1 METKLERSMTADTD
15 GLKPT
20 SNNKAPYASRTIAL
34 VGLMGAGKSTV
45 GRRLATSLGR
55 EFFDSDTEIEKAAGL
70 SISDIFALH
79 GEEDFRRGEQR
90 VLERLL
96 SDPPHVLATGGGA
109 YLNPETRAMLRE
121 KAVTVWLN
129 ADLETLWRRVSKR
142 DTRPLLRGPDAKN
155 VLTNLLEER
164 EPIYSQA
171 DLVVRSIDGPHHL
184 TVSAI
189 EKALQKWKPE

>member
-1 METKLERSMTADTD
+1 MAADTD
-15 GLKPT
+15 GRQPKHPER
-20 SNNKAPYASRTIAL
+20 APYRSRTIAL

-45 GRRLATSLGR
+45 GRRLAEKLGR
-55 EFFDSDTEIEKAAGL
+55 EFYDSDTEIEKAAGL

-79 GEEDFRRGEQR
+79 GEEDFRRGEQK

-96 SDPPHVLATGGGA
+96 GEAPHVLATGGGA
-109 YLNPETRAMLRE
+109 YLNPETRALLRE

-129 ADLETLWRRVSKR
+129 ADLETLWKRVSKR
-142 DTRPLLRGPDAKN
+142 DTRPLLRRPDAKD

-171 DLVVRSIDGPHHL
+171 DLVVRSKEGPHHR
-184 TVSAI
+184 TVVAI
-189 EKALQKWKPE
+189 EKALLKWTPQ